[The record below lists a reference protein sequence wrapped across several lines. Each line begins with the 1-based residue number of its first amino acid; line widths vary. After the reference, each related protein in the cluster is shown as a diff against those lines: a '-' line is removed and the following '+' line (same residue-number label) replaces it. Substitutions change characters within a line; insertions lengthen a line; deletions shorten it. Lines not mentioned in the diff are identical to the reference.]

1 MKITFATGNKGKL
14 REAQEIL
21 GADFEIIT
29 PKDLG
34 MTGDIEETGT
44 SLMANSLIKAKY
56 IYDNYGVNS
65 LADDSGLEVEILG
78 GAPGIYSARYAGPEH
93 DFQAN
98 MDKLLDEM
106 ARMMKEA
113 SRAREYGINTVHAT
127 YRARFRTVVTFIM
140 DGKINYFEGQLD
152 GKIGLTKKG
161 TNGFG
166 YDPVF
171 IPDMIP
177 AEAAEPL
184 PEGSAFSLEPDADGL
199 VKNIGMITLA
209 QLSEEQKNAISYRG
223 KAMSKFASFLLG
235 EKASENR

>member
-14 REAQEIL
+14 REAREIL
-21 GADFEIIT
+21 GSDFEIIT
-29 PKDLG
+29 PADLG
-34 MTGDIEETGT
+34 MTGDIEENGN

-56 IYDNYGVNS
+56 IYDKYGTNS

-98 MDKLLDEM
+98 MDKLLLEM

-113 SRAREYGINTVHAT
+113 SRAREWGINTVHAT

-140 DGKINYFEGQLD
+140 NGEIHYFEGQLD
-152 GKIGLTKKG
+152 GKIGLSKKG

-177 AEAAEPL
+177 ASAALPL
-184 PEGSAFSLEPDADGL
+184 PEGSAFKVEPDADGL
-199 VKNIGMITLA
+199 VKNIWMTTLA
-209 QLSEEQKNAISYRG
+209 QLSEEQKNEISHRG
-223 KAMSKFASFLLG
+223 KAMRKFAAFLLG
-235 EKASENR
+235 ENGSPKE

>member
-1 MKITFATGNKGKL
+1 MKIAFATGNKGKL

-21 GADFEIIT
+21 GSDFQIIT
-29 PKDLG
+29 PADLG
-34 MTGDIEETGT
+34 MTGDIEENGT

-56 IYDNYGVNS
+56 IYDNYSVDS

-78 GAPGIYSARYAGPEH
+78 GEPGIYSARYAGPEH

-98 MDKLLDEM
+98 MDKLLSEM

-127 YRARFRTVVTFIM
+127 YRARFRTVVTLIIGGQTTF
-140 DGKINYFEGQLD
+140 FEGQLD
-152 GKIGLTKKG
+152 GRIGLVKKG

-166 YDPVF
+166 YDPIF

-177 AEAAEPL
+177 AEAAAPL

-199 VKNIGMITLA
+199 VKNIGMVTLA
-209 QLSEEQKNAISYRG
+209 QLSEDQKNAISHRG
-223 KAMSKFASFLLG
+223 KAMRKMAAFLLEG
-235 EKASENR
+235 KSDSKE

>member
-1 MKITFATGNKGKL
+1 MKIAFATGNKGKL

-21 GADFEIIT
+21 GSDFQIIT
-29 PKDLG
+29 PADLG
-34 MTGDIEETGT
+34 MTGDIEENGT

-56 IYDNYGVNS
+56 IYDNYSVDS

-78 GAPGIYSARYAGPEH
+78 GEPGIYSARYAGPEH

-98 MDKLLDEM
+98 MDKLLSEM

-127 YRARFRTVVTFIM
+127 YRARFRTVVTLIIGGQTTF
-140 DGKINYFEGQLD
+140 FEGQLD
-152 GKIGLTKKG
+152 GKIGLVKKG

-166 YDPVF
+166 YDPIF

-177 AEAAEPL
+177 AEAAAPL

-209 QLSEEQKNAISYRG
+209 QLSEDQKNAISHRG
-223 KAMSKFASFLLG
+223 KAMRKMAAFLLEG
-235 EKASENR
+235 KSDSKE

>member
-21 GADFEIIT
+21 GDDFEIIT
-29 PKDLG
+29 PADLG
-34 MTGDIEETGT
+34 MTEDIEETGT

-56 IYDNYGVNS
+56 IYDNYSMDS
-65 LADDSGLEVEILG
+65 LADDSGLEVEILN
-78 GAPGIYSARYAGPEH
+78 GAPGIYSARYAGEEH
-93 DFQAN
+93 NFEAN
-98 MDKLLDEM
+98 MDKLLSEM

-127 YRARFRTVVTFIM
+127 YRAHFRTVVTLMI
-140 DGKINYFEGQLD
+140 DGTPHFFEGQLD
-152 GKIGLTKKG
+152 GKIGLVKKG

-166 YDPVF
+166 YDPIF

-177 AEAAEPL
+177 ADAAQPL
-184 PEGSAFSLEPDADGL
+184 PEGSAFSNEPDADGL

-209 QLSEEQKNAISYRG
+209 QLSEEQKNAISHRG
-223 KAMSKFASFLLG
+223 KAMRKMAAYLLG
-235 EKASENR
+235 DNPSSEK